1 MVEQIMFFA
10 LGALCAGL
18 VSIVVLP
25 AFWRRAE
32 RLVRMELERQLPL
45 SPAEIA
51 AERDQLRAEF
61 SIRQR
66 NLEISA
72 EQAKLERAQ
81 DQRQVGQHLLTIS
94 VLKDQ
99 AIDLNNNIKQL
110 NATLNERNLT
120 ITKLEADKSSLEA
133 LLEENQKAL
142 VHQIEGHLH
151 LEQTYQKADDLSNQ
165 RAAEITALKTATTRL
180 EAQFENSKLAHSQI
194 QKRLDHK
201 AKDYTDLHSA
211 YQRMTALADERRIEI
226 SNLTNALDLA
236 GRQIDTETVKS
247 NEMRQVLQTKT
258 HEITKLQRDLE
269 DSQHKS
275 MVLQKRLDATL
286 DLAARRQETIESKNT
301 TLQFKNSALS
311 DAGQQ
316 MALLRAEL
324 SSEIQARKRVER
336 AVELAEKR
344 IKPLEDNLQTVTRQS
359 QETARDLTQTI
370 ETLQA
375 SSLKIKRSRPSFDEN
390 LAK

>member
-1 MVEQIMFFA
+1 MFFA

-18 VSIVVLP
+18 VSITVLP

-61 SIRQR
+61 SVQQR
-66 NLEISA
+66 NLEIRV
-72 EQAKLERAQ
+72 EQARLERAK
-81 DQRQVGQHLLTIS
+81 DQTEVGQHLLTIS
-94 VLKDQ
+94 MLKDE
-99 AIDLNNNIKQL
+99 AANLNSCIKQL
-110 NATLNERNLT
+110 NATLDERILT
-120 ITKLEADKSSLEA
+120 IAKLEADVSRLEI

-142 VHQIEGHLH
+142 VHRIDEHLQ
-151 LEQTYQKADDLSNQ
+151 LEQVYQKSEALSNK
-165 RAAEITALKTATTRL
+165 RAAEIQDLKTAIISL
-180 EAQFENSKLAHSQI
+180 ETQFENSKAVHFET
-194 QKRLDHK
+194 QKLLDHK
-201 AKDYTDLHSA
+201 TRDYADLHDA
-211 YQRMTALADERRIEI
+211 YQRMTALANERRIEI

-236 GRQIDTETVKS
+236 GRQIDAETAKS
-247 NEMRQVLQTKT
+247 SDMRQVLQVKT

-269 DSQHKS
+269 DAQHKS
-275 MVLQKRLDATL
+275 AILQKRLDATL

-324 SSEIQARKRVER
+324 SSEIQARKRFAR

-375 SSLKIKRSRPSFDEN
+375 SSVKTKRYRPNFDEN
-390 LAK
+390 LIK